1 MKRTYILTGPQAI
14 GKTTAARQ
22 LASILGC
29 ARVVDDWNGGDPV
42 EAGALTITNAL
53 VSRPPRGGVAF
64 SVKDADGLAHLLAI
78 LSHRQVGDEAPVQFF
93 RLPYADDIY
102 PCTCGAAARSDCT
115 CSHERTLGFGRNSHL
130 RDPEVVA
137 WLAQQQQPFT
147 MDEAAPALGVAAV
160 AADSAP
166 IVLAQRAH
174 LRSELMKCGCTY
186 DEETKR
192 FTPPSADTLLR
203 LRLRPPA
210 GNQSRSEESP
220 PSHPAPD
227 HRLAPSPAPS
237 ANRQSVP
244 DEPQASGDLPSPQL
258 SV

>member
-1 MKRTYILTGPQAI
+1 MQHTYILTGPQAI

-22 LASILGC
+22 LAAILGC
-29 ARVVDDWNGGDPV
+29 THVVDDWNGSDAIQP
-42 EAGALTITNAL
+42 GALAITNAL
-53 VSRPPRGGVAF
+53 GHYPPAGAVAF
-64 SVKDADGLAHLLAI
+64 SVSDAAGITNLLAA
-78 LSHRQVGDEAPVQFF
+78 LSPWQADDEAPVKFF
-93 RLPYADDIY
+93 RLPYADDLY
-102 PCTCGAAARSDCT
+102 PCSCGATVRSHCI
-115 CSHERTLGFGRNSHL
+115 CSHEHTLEFSENRHI
-130 RDPEVVA
+130 RDPKVVA
-137 WLAQQQQPFT
+137 WLAQHSPPFT
-147 MDEAAPALGVAAV
+147 AHDAATALRVTTEAGDIRL
-160 AADSAP
+160 
-166 IVLAQRAH
+166 REMAH

-210 GNQSRSEESP
+210 GSQSRSEESP